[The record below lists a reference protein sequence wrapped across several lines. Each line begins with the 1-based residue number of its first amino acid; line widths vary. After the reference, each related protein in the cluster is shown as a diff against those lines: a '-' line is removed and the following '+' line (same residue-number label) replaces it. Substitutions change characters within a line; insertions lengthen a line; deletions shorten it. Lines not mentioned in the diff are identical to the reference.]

1 MRDRIINAI
10 ENQLWLRISSQ
21 REKDEEYIT
30 RELAPY
36 DIFHQETG
44 KNEGEERLIG
54 YTKAHE
60 DHRPGVISLYL
71 KNIGSVVET
80 GEKFDGPQIR
90 RLIGPTRPTV
100 IPRDW

>member
-1 MRDRIINAI
+1 MRDRILNAI
-10 ENQLWLRISSQ
+10 ESQLWLRISFQ

-30 RELAPY
+30 REVAPY
-36 DIFHQETG
+36 DIFSQETG

-60 DHRPGVISLYL
+60 DYRPGVISLYL
-71 KNIGSVVET
+71 KNICTVIET

-90 RLIGPTRPTV
+90 SLIDPARTTV
-100 IPRDW
+100 IHRGW